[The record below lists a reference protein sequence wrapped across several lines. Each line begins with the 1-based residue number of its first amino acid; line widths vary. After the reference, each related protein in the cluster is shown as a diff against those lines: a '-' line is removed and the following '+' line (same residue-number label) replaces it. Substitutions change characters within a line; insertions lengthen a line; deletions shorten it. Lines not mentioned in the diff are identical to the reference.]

1 MTLFAVELSQLA
13 EVVYVSLL
21 AGVGI
26 TTAYSL
32 VVFGTG
38 RYMEARRTGRG
49 AAAVAYAGL
58 AAVFLVV
65 FAAAIVLGVR
75 VMLLK

>member
-13 EVVYVSLL
+13 EVVWVSLL

-32 VVFGTG
+32 AVLGAG
-38 RYMEARRTGRG
+38 RYLEAQRTGSR
-49 AAAVAYAGL
+49 AAAFAYAGL
-58 AAVFLVV
+58 AIVCLLV
-65 FAAAIVLGVR
+65 FAGAVIFGVH
-75 VMLLK
+75 VMLSK